1 MHLFTWH
8 IYSFYSKCKCFNKC
22 CKCREINWLYIKEQT
37 THKWQQE
44 TSRIWDVWYYFMS
57 VLIIKYSH
65 IPFLLM
71 ENSPVLIHIQ
81 IKLKGDLD
89 ASVPPRS
96 FFPELIWWENLHFLT
111 ILLYRYALHYFY
123 PLSPRYFGACDG
135 VDQTH
140 MFAPEHLNI
149 HYWFCLLKVKM
160 LSEETWKTSL
170 NRLNLKTN
178 RSL

>member
-1 MHLFTWH
+1 MATRDQSYLRCLILLYVSINNKIFSHTISPHGKLSCP
-8 IYSFYSKCKCFNKC
+8 YSYTDKAEGGSGCLCAS
-22 CKCREINWLYIKEQT
+22 Q
-37 THKWQQE
+37 
-44 TSRIWDVWYYFMS
+44 
-57 VLIIKYSH
+57 
-65 IPFLLM
+65 
-71 ENSPVLIHIQ
+71 
-81 IKLKGDLD
+81 KL
-89 ASVPPRS
+89 
-96 FFPELIWWENLHFLT
+96 FPELIWWENLHFLT